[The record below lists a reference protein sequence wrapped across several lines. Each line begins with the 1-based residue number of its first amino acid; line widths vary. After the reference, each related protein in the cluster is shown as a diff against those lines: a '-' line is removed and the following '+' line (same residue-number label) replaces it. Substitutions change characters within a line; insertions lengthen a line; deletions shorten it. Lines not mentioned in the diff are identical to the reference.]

1 MLAWREESDQ
11 WYRGA
16 LVDMFGTSNRRRW
29 EFLLKRKDS
38 LKMPLGMTLLR
49 IFLAQRGVHFS
60 VTASSVL
67 EVRYWSSE

>member
-1 MLAWREESDQ
+1 
-11 WYRGA
+11 
-16 LVDMFGTSNRRRW
+16 MFGTSNRRRW

-38 LKMPLGMTLLR
+38 LRMPLGMTLLR
-49 IFLAQRGVHFS
+49 IFLAQRSVHFS

>member
-1 MLAWREESDQ
+1 
-11 WYRGA
+11 
-16 LVDMFGTSNRRRW
+16 MFGTSNRRRW